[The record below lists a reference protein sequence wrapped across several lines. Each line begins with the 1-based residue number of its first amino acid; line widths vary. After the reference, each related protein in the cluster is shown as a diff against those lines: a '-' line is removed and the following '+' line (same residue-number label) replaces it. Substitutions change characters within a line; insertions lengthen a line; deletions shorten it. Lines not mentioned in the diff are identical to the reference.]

1 MEESHINYETI
12 ETYLSQY
19 NFYYSEWERRK
30 VKVDNLRETIIS
42 GANTDAVIHAGAHAD
57 RTGNTAIKIH
67 ELCCEMAIYCT
78 DAVISLHEIVEHINK
93 VPCETSQEFLMMHYV
108 ERLRMCDIIRQTR
121 NNKRTIYRRKEK
133 ALNDFYT
140 ANKELFL

>member
-1 MEESHINYETI
+1 MEDLHTPYEKI
-12 ETYLSQY
+12 ETYLSRY
-19 NFYYSEWERRK
+19 NYYYSEWERRK
-30 VKVDNLRETIIS
+30 AKVDNLRETIIA
-42 GANTDAVIHAGAHAD
+42 GASTDAVTHSGSHSD

-67 ELCCEMAIYCT
+67 ELRCEMAIYCFDT
-78 DAVISLHEIVEHINK
+78 TKALHELIDSINR

-133 ALNDFYT
+133 ALNDFYN
-140 ANKELFL
+140 ANMDLFL